1 MNRTVS
7 FSALLLVLA
16 ILCGCASANID
27 DYVGGPLDALLV
39 ARGDPWMDFEED
51 ALRYVVYRNP
61 LNALGI
67 TAAGCD
73 AVVVVRDSVVAE
85 RRDTGICN
93 DHVAY
98 PLERVPAAEYA
109 DRISGMPLSRVVLSL
124 GAPDRHGSGEND
136 GEYLLIYEFGFLE
149 DPELPFPFPCL
160 VPVTLVDG
168 LVTEID
174 VRLCSTVEVW
184 PLAPPFAMSTA
195 GP

>member
-1 MNRTVS
+1 MKRTITL
-7 FSALLLVLA
+7 SAIVVALA
-16 ILCGCASANID
+16 IVWGCASVNID

-39 ARGDPWMDFEED
+39 ARGDPWMDFEEH

-73 AVVVVRDSVVAE
+73 AVVVVRDSLVAE

-93 DHVAY
+93 DHDAY
-98 PLERVPAAEYA
+98 PLERVPAAVYA
-109 DRISGMPLSRVVLSL
+109 DRLSGMPLSRVVLSL

-136 GEYLLIYEFGFLE
+136 GEYLLIYEFGFSE
-149 DPELPFPFPCL
+149 DPELPFPVPCL

-174 VRLCSTVEVW
+174 VGLCSAVDVW
-184 PLAPPFAMSTA
+184 PLAPPFAM
-195 GP
+195 